1 MLGYAWRGRL
11 GCLLLFC
18 ILLVACGPG
27 RMERSIVGTWISDM
41 SPLIFEFREDGT
53 YTIEAPTDPSY
64 KSMAGKYR
72 VLGYSDTLKDAQ
84 FTLKGGLDI
93 RFTYEGDA
101 FFIYIDGV
109 WSPQELF
116 RRVDG

>member
-1 MLGYAWRGRL
+1 MSGYVWRGRL
-11 GCLLLFC
+11 CCLLLFC
-18 ILLVACGPG
+18 MLLVACGPG
-27 RMERSIVGTWISDM
+27 RMEHAIVGTWTSDK

-53 YTIEAPTDPSY
+53 YTIEAPADPLY

-72 VLGYSDTLKDAQ
+72 VLGYSDTLEDAQ

-109 WSPQELF
+109 QSSELF
-116 RRVDG
+116 RRADG